1 MPRTRLAC
9 VAAILLFCWPSAAG
23 AQWRLTSCTNW
34 GKNLFVRDVLTDIY
48 YWYAE
53 LPAADP
59 FDYPD
64 PESYLE
70 AMRYRPLDSYFS
82 YITSREANQ
91 AFYGESQYVGFG
103 MSTTIT
109 GLEMRVLQV
118 FPDSPAAEAGLARGD
133 RITAIGG
140 RSVAELIVGNLIDT
154 AFGPRPAQPGYQTD
168 LQFVDRAGVE
178 KSATMVTGIVTI
190 PTVSLTRTYDIPG
203 GRRIGYIFFR
213 NFVEPSFAALD
224 EAFAEV
230 TAARVDDLVLDLRYN
245 GGGLVRVAQ
254 HLASLVGG
262 VRTRGQVLAEYFHN
276 DKNLFRNEA
285 LRFED
290 KPNAATLN
298 RLIVITTPAS
308 ASASELLINAL
319 RPFMP
324 VVVIGD
330 RTYGK
335 PVGQYQIEFCD
346 KMLAPVSFTLRNANG
361 EGDFF
366 EGFPPDCAAPD
377 DVEHDLGDAAEGSLR
392 EALVFA
398 TTGACSPQ
406 STMSRLQRLDPGRRA
421 ARAIGWQSL
430 VNAY

>member
-1 MPRTRLAC
+1 MPRTIVAC
-9 VAAILLFCWPSAAG
+9 VAAILLLCGWPSAAG
-23 AQWRLTSCTNW
+23 AQWRLTSCTNS

-48 YWYAE
+48 YWYTE

-70 AMRYRPLDSYFS
+70 ALRYRPLDSYFS

-103 MSTTIT
+103 MSTAIS

-118 FPDSPAAEAGLARGD
+118 FPESPAAEAGLARGV

-140 RSVAELIVGNLIDT
+140 RPVSDLIRFNLIDG
-154 AFGPRPAQPGYQTD
+154 AFGPAEIGYQAD
-168 LQFVDRAGVE
+168 LRFVDRAGAE
-178 KSATMVTGIVTI
+178 RSAALVKRIVTI
-190 PTVSLTRTYDIPG
+190 PTVSLTRVYDLAG
-203 GRRIGYIFFR
+203 GRRVGYIFFR
-213 NFVEPSFAALD
+213 NFVEPSYAALD
-224 EAFAEV
+224 EAFAEL

-276 DKNLFRNEA
+276 DKNLFRNEV

-298 RLIVITTPAS
+298 RLIVIATPSS
-308 ASASELLINAL
+308 ASASELVINAL

-324 VVVIGD
+324 VVVVGD

-335 PVGQYQIEFCD
+335 PVGQYQVEFCD

-366 EGFPPDCAAPD
+366 QGFPPDCAAPD

-392 EALVFA
+392 EALTFA
-398 TTGACSPQ
+398 ATGACSPA
-406 STMSRLQRLDPGRRA
+406 STLSRLQRVVPDRRA
-421 ARAIGWQSL
+421 PRAVGWQSV